1 MSSKVHPIVAALGF
15 ASALPVSAAISLP
28 TWAGDP
34 NTTSQ
39 VFLFD
44 SSDPTPDPNS
54 SANPYGTASSSVT
67 VGFFGN
73 GWEDPSGAF
82 SNPGHEGDGAW
93 DVGPALDLS
102 TEGMITFDVPVAPG
116 PAGAGSLYRID
127 LVFYA
132 IAYKD
137 LAKIPEFSV
146 AGLSS
151 GDIQLESSGILST
164 QPPAGTWED
173 RTWSAVFE
181 GYAGDTISMAL
192 TPPSGSVSSIDRVEI
207 LTRYT
212 AIPEPSVTMLILG
225 PMVMLGLRR
234 RRSQAS

>member
-1 MSSKVHPIVAALGF
+1 MISKVLSVVAVLGLGGV
-15 ASALPVSAAISLP
+15 LPVSGAISLP

-39 VFLFD
+39 TFLFD
-44 SSDPTPDPNS
+44 SSDLTPAPNNS
-54 SANPYGTASSSVT
+54 TNPYGTASASVT
-67 VGFFGN
+67 VGLFGN
-73 GWEDPSGAF
+73 GWEDPVGAF

-102 TEGMITFDVPVAPG
+102 TQGIITFDVPVAPG
-116 PAGAGSLYRID
+116 PPGGGTLYRID

-164 QPPAGTWED
+164 QAPAGTWEE

-181 GYAGDTISMAL
+181 AYSGDTISMAL
-192 TPPSGSVSSIDRVEI
+192 TPPEGAVSVVDRVDI

-212 AIPEPSVTMLILG
+212 AIPEPSVSALLLG
-225 PMVMLGLRR
+225 PLVMWGFLRR
-234 RRSQAS
+234 RS